1 MYKVIKMF
9 TDLKDDNYRYE
20 VGDSYPRDGY
30 EPTEER
36 IRELSSNANKQ
47 HTALIK
53 AVYEPAT
60 EEIQESVSETAEE
73 NVVKEKPKA
82 RRPRKKKE

>member
-1 MYKVIKMF
+1 MYEVIKMF
-9 TDLKDDNYRYE
+9 TDLKDNNYRYE
-20 VGDSYPRDGY
+20 VGDSYPREGY
-30 EPTEER
+30 KPTEER
-36 IRELSSNANKQ
+36 IRELSSYANKQ

-60 EEIQESVSETAEE
+60 EETKNSVSETAEK

-82 RRPRKKKE
+82 RRTRKKKD

>member
-1 MYKVIKMF
+1 MYEVIKLF
-9 TDLKDDNYRYE
+9 TDLKDNNYRYE

-36 IRELSSNANKQ
+36 IKELSGNANKQ

-60 EEIQESVSETAEE
+60 EEIKESVSETAEK

-82 RRPRKKKE
+82 RRTRKKKD